1 MPAMEDRYGNIISG
15 PAFKIGGREMKIA
28 PTEDSVRR
36 LSEAMGKPD
45 HPFKSKPNWKEAF
58 EHVLAGGGAWVGLR
72 DCRFCRI
79 VGYPRNDGKCDAC
92 PLKVWDGETWDGHCA
107 EVFHDDVG
115 DSERRAICRHVLATV
130 KDFTDRDEIRA
141 RIAEMLDDD
150 AREKFLGKAEPE
162 KITVYREYD
171 LYAAYERPAGDN
183 DQGYYGDAP
192 ILPYAIKGEINNRF
206 GGIDDV
212 AAAFRDEA
220 TRKRA
225 LELLNGDTK

>member
-45 HPFKSKPNWKEAF
+45 HPFKSKPNWKKAF

-150 AREKFLGKAEPE
+150 AREKFLGKPEPE
-162 KITVYREYD
+162 KEYYIYTSGHYSGINCD
-171 LYAAYERPAGDN
+171 GAPFATDAWPEFHYIISER
-183 DQGYYGDAP
+183 
-192 ILPYAIKGEINNRF
+192 
-206 GGIDDV
+206 GGPQIG
-212 AAAFRDEA
+212 AFHEKDTACRVLA
-220 TRKRA
+220 F
-225 LELLNGDTK
+225 LNGETK

>member
-107 EVFHDDVG
+107 EVFHDNVG
-115 DSERRAICRHVLATV
+115 DSDRRAICRHVLATV

-141 RIAEMLDDD
+141 RIAEMLDDP
-150 AREKFLGKAEPE
+150 EKFLGKAAVKCYVPG
-162 KITVYREYD
+162 YD
-171 LYAAYERPAGDN
+171 VESAEGYQYLTGGDKANPKPKLLFYIKEARSGAEMKLN
-183 DQGYYGDAP
+183 DGVT
-192 ILPYAIKGEINNRF
+192 ILAC
-206 GGIDDV
+206 
-212 AAAFRDEA
+212 RDEA
-220 TRKRA
+220 TRDRVLA
-225 LELLNGDTK
+225 FLNGKTK